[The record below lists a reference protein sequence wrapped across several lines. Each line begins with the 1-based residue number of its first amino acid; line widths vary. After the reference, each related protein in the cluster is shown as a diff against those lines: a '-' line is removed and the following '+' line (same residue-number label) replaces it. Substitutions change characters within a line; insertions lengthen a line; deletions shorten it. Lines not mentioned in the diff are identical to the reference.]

1 MPVVAIIDGVKIM
14 FFFDDHAPP
23 HFHVEFAEYKAQIRL
38 DTLDVLDRAVAR
50 TKNGNGPQVGIDPA
64 GSPFLPHGAAQPL
77 AATQGKFRDPLWF
90 QARTRDSD
98 S

>member
-38 DTLDVLDRAVAR
+38 DTLDVLEGRLPAPKMEAVRKWASIRRAALFAAWRSAGAR
-50 TKNGNGPQVGIDPA
+50 RNP
-64 GSPFLPHGAAQPL
+64 
-77 AATQGKFRDPLWF
+77 GKIP
-90 QARTRDSD
+90 
-98 S
+98 